1 MLRIVWSI
9 HRIRGLR
16 TCFKGST
23 GKICSKAIVSSYLT
37 LNKLLNLFAP
47 QFPHKI
53 VVSALQGC
61 HEDWMG

>member
-37 LNKLLNLFAP
+37 LNKLLNLTSVFTSV
-47 QFPHKI
+47 KKMI
-53 VVSALQGC
+53 
-61 HEDWMG
+61 